1 MKTTGDSL
9 DSYSGLNLYLNEIY
23 TNMNFETNN
32 NYDQKASN
40 PPKFISNT
48 VMQGVKQDYLQK
60 IKDVQN
66 ATAIRVLQRFY
77 KNIEDAE
84 ASTQVEEDPVILEL

>member
-48 VMQGVKQDYLQK
+48 VMQGVKQDYL
-60 IKDVQN
+60 
-66 ATAIRVLQRFY
+66 
-77 KNIEDAE
+77 
-84 ASTQVEEDPVILEL
+84 

>member
-23 TNMNFETNN
+23 TNMNFETAN

-40 PPKFISNT
+40 PPKFISHT
-48 VMQGVKQDYLQK
+48 VIQGVKQDYL
-60 IKDVQN
+60 
-66 ATAIRVLQRFY
+66 
-77 KNIEDAE
+77 
-84 ASTQVEEDPVILEL
+84 